1 MELLVLGS
9 NSAAFAYGRH
19 HTAQILKTENKYF
32 LIDCGEGTQIQ
43 IRKYK
48 VKLSRINCV
57 LISHL
62 HGDHYLG
69 LTGLLNTMHLFGRE
83 ARLKIIGPPGLR
95 EVLTLQFRL
104 SQTTLTY
111 PIQFTE
117 WVPNEIQ
124 KVYED
129 SKLTIETIPLDHKID
144 CSGYLFREK
153 PKQKKLNRE
162 KIPQQLAPAHIGK
175 LKRGEDILN
184 EDGTIR
190 HRSADVTLPAP
201 PSYSF
206 AFCSDT
212 KYMPSLAEKLKGVD
226 MIYHESSFL
235 EEMADRAT
243 LTKHSTAKQA
253 ATVARDA
260 GAKQLL
266 LGHFSSRYNAL
277 DEFLTESRQIF
288 ENTQLAIEGEVFKIG
303 E

>member
-1 MELLVLGS
+1 MEVLILGS

-19 HTAQILKTENKYF
+19 HTAQILKTDNKYF

-43 IRKYK
+43 IKKYK
-48 VKLSRINCV
+48 VKLSRINCI

-69 LTGLLNTMHLFGRE
+69 LTGLLNTMHLYGRE
-83 ARLKIIGPPGLR
+83 SSLKVIGPPGLR
-95 EVLTLQFRL
+95 DVLSLQFRL

-111 PIQFTE
+111 PIEFTE
-117 WVPNEIQ
+117 WVPNETQ
-124 KVYED
+124 AVYED

-153 PKQKKLNRE
+153 PKSKKLDRE
-162 KIPQQLAPAHIGK
+162 QIPQQLAPAHIHK

-184 EDGTIR
+184 EDGSVR
-190 HRSADVTLPAP
+190 YKSADVTLPAP
-201 PSYSF
+201 PSYSY

-212 KYMPSLAEKLKGVD
+212 KYLPELAEKLKGVD

-235 EEMADRAT
+235 EEMVDRAV

-253 ATVARDA
+253 AMVARDA
-260 GAKQLL
+260 GAKKLL
-266 LGHFSSRYNAL
+266 LGHFSSRYRSLEGFEQEAK
-277 DEFLTESRQIF
+277 EIF
-288 ENTQLAIEGEVFKIG
+288 ENSELAIEGEVFKVG
-303 E
+303 Q